1 MKNQL
6 RGICLLLFALLL
18 FDFHTEGLWIPYLG
32 SAIGELSGFAALL
45 CGIGGVY
52 LAFRGEE

>member
-18 FDFHTEGLWIPYLG
+18 FGFHTEGLWFPYLG
-32 SAIGELSGFAALL
+32 SAIEELSGIASLL

-52 LAFRGEE
+52 LAFRGSE

>member
-18 FDFHTEGLWIPYLG
+18 FSFYRDGLWFPIFG
-32 SAIGELSGFAALL
+32 SAIEELSGYAAPL

-52 LAFRGEE
+52 LAFRKGE

>member
-6 RGICLLLFALLL
+6 KGICLLLFALLL
-18 FDFHTEGLWIPYLG
+18 FGIHTEGLWIPYLG
-32 SAIGELSGFAALL
+32 STIEALSGFASLL

-52 LAFRGEE
+52 LAFRGDK